1 MSRRRPE
8 TPFHDLQHFI
18 AYPRVNGLALS
29 PDGKR
34 LATIV
39 STLDAKKT
47 RYANAVWE
55 LDPAGEAPARRVTRS
70 AKGESGAAF
79 DAEGNLYFV
88 SARPDPD
95 GDGDDPVAA
104 LWMVPAAGG
113 EARLVISRPGGIQAV
128 LTGRGGG
135 VFVVAPLMPVAEHAD
150 DPEKADAEA
159 RKQRKEKKVAAILHT
174 DAAVRYW
181 DADLGPDAAHLFVLE
196 DAPITEPSDEDAD
209 AADPADAEAATDPTL
224 PRTVDAVAPKRLR
237 LLTKGLG
244 SHLSS
249 HGLSVAPD
257 GSFVLAGRTIPV
269 ALGDRLTSIVK
280 VDVAE
285 GTWTDLV
292 AGVTG
297 TDYTPGPVSPDGTRA
312 LVVYGRTG
320 TATMAP
326 SHELGLLDIASGIV
340 SPIADAFDQ
349 WASPIAWYPAGDAVL
364 LQADQDGRGPL
375 FRLDVA
381 SGGVTQLTHDDAAY
395 GGAAIAPDGTVYGA
409 RSSYA
414 YPTEVVRIDGDS
426 VTRLPNPVERPEL
439 PGTLVEVETTSAD
452 GVRIRGWLA
461 LPHGASPEKPAPLLL
476 WIHGGPLGSWNA
488 WSWRWTPWN
497 MVAQGYAVLLPDPAL
512 STGYGQDF
520 IERGWGTWGDAPYT
534 DLMAITDA
542 TEARDDIDSR
552 KTIAMGGSFG
562 GYMANWIAGHTDRF
576 AAIVTH
582 ASLWALDQF
591 GPTTDAPYYWA
602 REMGG
607 LVEGHSP
614 HTSVGEIRTPMLVI
628 HGDKDYRVPIGEG
641 LRLWWEL
648 LSKSG
653 LPADEKGQ
661 SPHRFLYFP
670 DENHWILQ
678 PQHARVWYEVVLG
691 FLGEHVHG
699 RTPTLPATLGLR
711 DAATP

>member
-1 MSRRRPE
+1 MSQPA

-18 AYPRVNGLALS
+18 AHPRVNGLALS
-29 PDGKR
+29 PDGTK

-55 LDPAGEAPARRVTRS
+55 LDPTGAAPARRVTRS
-70 AKGESGAAF
+70 AKGESGAAY
-79 DAEGNLYFV
+79 DAEGNLYFI

-95 GDGDDPVAA
+95 ADGDDPVAA
-104 LWMVPAAGG
+104 LWMIPAAGG
-113 EARLVISRPGGIQAV
+113 EARLVVSRPGGIQSV
-128 LTGRGGG
+128 HTGREGG
-135 VFVVAPLMPVAEHAD
+135 VFVVAPLMPVAEAAD

-159 RKQRKEKKVAAILHT
+159 RKQRLEKKVAAILHT

-181 DADLGPDAAHLFVLE
+181 DADLGPDAPHVFAVE
-196 DAPITEPSDEDAD
+196 DAPARELGEGPELPEDE
-209 AADPADAEAATDPTL
+209 ADAEATTDPTL
-224 PRTVDAVAPKRLR
+224 PGTIDAVAPKRLR

-244 SHLSS
+244 ATLRGSGVH
-249 HGLSVAPD
+249 VAPD
-257 GSFVLAGRTIPV
+257 GSFLLVGRTIPI
-269 ALGDRLTSIVK
+269 ARGDRLTAIVK
-280 VDVAE
+280 VDVAA
-285 GTWTDLV
+285 GTTTDLV

-297 TDYTPGPVSPDGTRA
+297 TDYTPGPISPDGTRA
-312 LVVYGRTG
+312 LVIFGRTG
-320 TATMAP
+320 TATTAP
-326 SHELGLLDIASGIV
+326 SHELGLLDITSGTV
-340 SPIADAFDQ
+340 SPTANDFDQ
-349 WASPIAWYPAGDAVL
+349 WASPIAWFPDGSAVL

-375 FRLDVA
+375 FRLDTT
-381 SGGVTQLTHDDAAY
+381 SGQVTQLTHDDATY
-395 GGAAIAPDGTVYGA
+395 SGAEIAPDGTVFGV
-409 RSSYA
+409 RSSYE
-414 YPTEVVRIDGDS
+414 YPGEVVRVDGDS
-426 VTRLPNPVERPEL
+426 VTRLPNPVERPQL
-439 PGTLVEVETTSAD
+439 PGTLTEVETTAAD

-476 WIHGGPLGSWNA
+476 WIHGGPIGSWNA

-497 MVAQGYAVLLPDPAL
+497 MVAQGYAVLMPDPAL
-512 STGYGQDF
+512 STGYGQEF
-520 IERGWGTWGDAPYT
+520 IQRGWGTWGNAPYT

-542 TEARDDIDSR
+542 VETRDDIDSR

-576 AAIVTH
+576 AAIITH

-607 LVEGHSP
+607 LIAGHSP
-614 HTSVGEIRTPMLVI
+614 HESVGEIRTPMLVI

-653 LPADEKGQ
+653 LPADENGQ

-678 PQHARVWYEVVLG
+678 PQHAMVWYEVVQG
-691 FLGEHVHG
+691 FIDEHVHG
-699 RTPTLPATLGLR
+699 RTPTLPATLGQ
-711 DAATP
+711 AE

>member
-1 MSRRRPE
+1 MSRRPE

-29 PDGKR
+29 PDGRR

-39 STLDAKKT
+39 STLDAKET
-47 RYANAVWE
+47 RYANAIWE
-55 LDPAGEAPARRVTRS
+55 LDPTGEAPARRVTRS
-70 AKGESGAAF
+70 AKGESGAAY
-79 DAEGNLYFV
+79 DSEGNLWFI

-95 GDGDDPVAA
+95 ADGDDPVAA
-104 LWMVPAAGG
+104 LWMIPAAGG
-113 EARLVISRPGGIQAV
+113 EARLVVSRPGGIQSV
-128 LTGRGGG
+128 HTGRDGG
-135 VFVVAPLMPVAEHAD
+135 VFVVAPLLPVAEASD
-150 DPEKADAEA
+150 DPEKTDADA

-181 DADLGPDAAHLFVLE
+181 DADLGPDAPHVFAVE
-196 DAPITEPSDEDAD
+196 DAPAGQPTDEVPEDE
-209 AADPADAEAATDPTL
+209 ADAEATTDPTL
-224 PRTVDAVAPKRLR
+224 PGTVDAAPPRRLR

-244 SHLSS
+244 ATLRGS
-249 HGLSVAPD
+249 GLHVAPD
-257 GSFVLAGRTIPV
+257 GSFLLVGRTVPV
-269 ALGDRLTSIVK
+269 GLGDRRTALVK
-280 VDVAE
+280 VDVAA
-285 GTWTDLV
+285 GTASDLV
-292 AGVTG
+292 APVTG
-297 TDYTPGPVSPDGTRA
+297 TDYAPGPISPDGRRA
-312 LVVYGRTG
+312 LVIFGRTG
-320 TATMAP
+320 TATLAP
-326 SHELGLLDIASGIV
+326 TSELGLLDTDSGIIT
-340 SPIADAFDQ
+340 PTGDDFDQ
-349 WASPIAWYPAGDAVL
+349 MARPLAWFPNGAGVL

-381 SGGVTQLTHDDAAY
+381 NGAVTQLTHDDAAWSD
-395 GGAAIAPDGTVYGA
+395 AAVAPDGTVYGV
-409 RSSYA
+409 RSSYE
-414 YPTEVVRIDGDS
+414 YPGEVARVDGDT

-439 PGTLVEVETTSAD
+439 PGTLVEVETEAGD

-461 LPHGASPEKPAPLLL
+461 LPHGTSAEQAAPLLL
-476 WIHGGPLGSWNA
+476 WIHGGPVSSWNA
-488 WSWRWTPWN
+488 WSWRWSPWA

-520 IERGWGTWGDAPYT
+520 IQRGWGTWGDAPYT

-542 TEARDDIDSR
+542 VEERDDIDSR
-552 KTIAMGGSFG
+552 RTVAMGGSFG

-614 HTSVGEIRTPMLVI
+614 HEHVGEITTPMLVI

-653 LPADEKGQ
+653 LPADENGQ

-699 RTPTLPATLGLR
+699 RTPSLPATLGLR

>member
-1 MSRRRPE
+1 MSQRPE
-8 TPFHDLQHFI
+8 TPFHDLDHFI
-18 AYPRVNGLALS
+18 AHPRVNGLALS
-29 PDGKR
+29 PDGR
-34 LATIV
+34 RVATIV

-55 LDPAGEAPARRVTRS
+55 LDVDGEAPARRVTRS

-79 DAEGNLYFV
+79 DAEGNLYFI

-95 GDGDDPVAA
+95 ADGDDPVPA

-113 EARLVISRPGGIQAV
+113 EARLVVSRPGGIMSV
-128 LTGRGGG
+128 HTGRSGG
-135 VFVVAPLMPVAEHAD
+135 VLVVAPLMPAAEASD
-150 DPEKADAEA
+150 DPEKADAEV
-159 RKQRKEKKVAAILHT
+159 RKLRKEKKVAAILHSRSG
-174 DAAVRYW
+174 VRYW
-181 DADLGPDAAHLFVLE
+181 DADLGPDAAHVFVVE
-196 DAPITEPSDEDAD
+196 DAPADEPKPDEADIDAD
-209 AADPADAEAATDPTL
+209 APPADPQL
-224 PRTVDAVAPKRLR
+224 PGTVDAAPRRRLR

-244 SHLSS
+244 GTLAGGGVH
-249 HGLSVAPD
+249 VAPD
-257 GSFVLAGRTIPV
+257 GSFALLDRAVPV
-269 ALGDRLTSIVK
+269 AKGDKHDAIVRL
-280 VDVAE
+280 DVAA
-285 GTWTDLV
+285 GTWSTVV
-292 AGVTG
+292 AGDAMTQ
-297 TDYTPGPVSPDGTRA
+297 YSAGPVSPDGTRA
-312 LVVYGRTG
+312 AIVHGRTG
-320 TATMAP
+320 TATTAP
-326 SHELGLLDIASGIV
+326 TVRLGVLDLASGAV
-340 SPIADAFDQ
+340 TDLGDALDQ
-349 WASPIAWYPAGDAVL
+349 WAHPLAWFDDEAFLV
-364 LQADQDGRGPL
+364 QADSDGRGPL
-375 FRLDVA
+375 FRVTV
-381 SGGVTQLTHDDAAY
+381 GGEATQLTHDDAAY
-395 GGAAIAPDGTVYGA
+395 SAGAIAPDGTVFGV
-409 RSSYA
+409 RSSYE
-414 YPTEVVRIDGDS
+414 YPSEVVRVRDGEA
-426 VTRLPNPVERPEL
+426 VRLPNPVDRPAL
-439 PGTLVEVETTSAD
+439 PGTLTEVETTAAD

-461 LPHGASPEKPAPLLL
+461 LPQGASASSPAPLLL
-476 WIHGGPLGSWNA
+476 WIHGGPISSWNA
-488 WSWRWTPWN
+488 WSWRWTPWAA
-497 MVAQGYAVLLPDPAL
+497 VAQGYAVLLPDPAL

-520 IERGWGTWGDAPYT
+520 LQRGWGTWGDAPYT

-542 TEARDDIDSR
+542 VEARDDIDGA
-552 KTIAMGGSFG
+552 KTVAMGGSFG

-591 GPTTDAPYYWA
+591 GPTTDAPHYWA

-607 LVEGHSP
+607 LVEKHSP
-614 HTSVGEIRTPMLVI
+614 HTSIEQIRTPMLVI

-691 FLGEHVHG
+691 FIGEHVHG

>member
-1 MSRRRPE
+1 MNRPA
-8 TPFHDLQHFI
+8 TPFHDLPHVI

-29 PDGKR
+29 PEGRR

-55 LDPAGEAPARRVTRS
+55 LDPSGQAPARRITRS

-79 DAEGNLYFV
+79 DAEGNLYFI

-95 GDGDDPVAA
+95 ADGDDPVAA

-128 LTGRGGG
+128 LTGRDGG
-135 VFVVAPLMPVAEHAD
+135 VFVVAPLMPVAEASD

-159 RKQRKEKKVAAILHT
+159 RRQRKEKKVAAILHT

-181 DADLGPDAAHLFVLE
+181 DADLGPDAPHLFVLE
-196 DAPITEPSDEDAD
+196 DAPFTEPSEED
-209 AADPADAEAATDPTL
+209 ADPADAEATADPTL
-224 PRTVDAVAPKRLR
+224 PGTVDAVAPKRLR

-244 SHLSS
+244 SHLSAQGA
-249 HGLSVAPD
+249 HVAPD
-257 GSFVLAGRTIPV
+257 GSFLLVGRRVPI
-269 ALGDRLTSIVK
+269 ARGDRLTALVK
-280 VDVAE
+280 VDVAT
-285 GTWTDLV
+285 GTWSDV
-292 AGVTG
+292 VPGRDG
-297 TDYTPGPVSPDGTRA
+297 TDHAPGPISPDGTRA
-312 LVVYGRTG
+312 LVVFGRTG
-320 TATMAP
+320 TAATAP
-326 SHELGLLDIASGIV
+326 AHELGVLELATGTIT
-340 SPIADAFDQ
+340 PTADAFDQ
-349 WASPIAWYPAGDAVL
+349 WATPLCWYPTGDAVL

-375 FRLDVA
+375 FRLDVT
-381 SGGVTQLTHDDAAY
+381 SGAVTQLTHDDATY
-395 GGAAIAPDGTVYGA
+395 SGGVVAPDGTVYGV

-414 YPTEVVRIDGDS
+414 YPGEVVRVDGEE
-426 VTRLPNPVERPEL
+426 VVRLPNPVDRPEL
-439 PGTLVEVETTSAD
+439 PGTLVEVETTAAD

-461 LPHGASPEKPAPLLL
+461 LPHGASAEEPAPLLL
-476 WIHGGPLGSWNA
+476 WIHGGPIGSWNA

-497 MVAQGYAVLLPDPAL
+497 MVAEGYAVLMPDPAL
-512 STGYGQDF
+512 STGYGQEF
-520 IERGWGTWGDAPYT
+520 IQRGWGRWGDEPYT
-534 DLMAITDA
+534 DLLAITDA
-542 TEARDDIDSR
+542 VEARDDIDGS
-552 KTIAMGGSFG
+552 KTVAMGGSFG

-607 LVEGHSP
+607 LVDGHSP

-648 LSKSG
+648 LSQSG
-653 LPADEKGQ
+653 LPADEAGQ

-670 DENHWILQ
+670 DENHWILT
-678 PQHARVWYEVVLG
+678 PQHAQVWYEVVLG
-691 FLGEHVHG
+691 FIGEHVHG
-699 RTPTLPATLGLR
+699 RTPALPPTLGLG
-711 DAATP
+711 